1 MPVPTECSLCDWPA
15 TQSHSVPQAK
25 IQSRREHM
33 LLKTFLLQAQE
44 DLRDMLFLYQK
55 ADACEAE
62 LDRNILALLRKY
74 RISYAKKMNILR
86 KPLLKSNVLIIFQIL

>member
-15 TQSHSVPQAK
+15 TQSHSVPQA
-25 IQSRREHM
+25 
-33 LLKTFLLQAQE
+33 KTFLLQAQE